1 MPDRR
6 PRERRWLRTIPWFS
20 ASLLTLLILVALAAP
35 WLTPHDPRQQ
45 DLLMSFLPPV
55 WTGAG
60 EVAHPFGTDEL
71 GRDVL
76 ANILFGLRVSL
87 LVGFGSVAIS
97 VLVGTPLGLWAGYR
111 GGRVDTLL
119 MRLVDVQLSLPII
132 LVALGVLAVWGAGL
146 WKVILVIGLVGWAE
160 VARLVRGS
168 VLAERS
174 REYVTAAEALAA
186 GVPRI
191 LFRHALPNVLN
202 ALLVLVSVMMPRFI
216 ILEATLSFLGL
227 GVAIDT
233 PSLGLAV
240 SRGYEYLFSGSW
252 WTSTLPGL
260 ALLLLVLAVNLLGD
274 WLRDALDPRAA

>member
-1 MPDRR
+1 MPRR
-6 PRERRWLRTIPWFS
+6 RRWLRTLPWFS
-20 ASLLTLLILVALAAP
+20 ASLLTLLLLMAVAAP
-35 WLTPHDPRQQ
+35 LLTPHDPVKQS
-45 DLLMSFLPPV
+45 LLDSFKPPV
-55 WTGAG
+55 WSSGGDAK
-60 EVAHPFGTDEL
+60 HPLGTDEL

-87 LVGFGSVAIS
+87 LVGFGSVTLS
-97 VLVGTPLGLWAGYR
+97 VIIGTPLGLWSGYR

-119 MRLVDVQLSLPII
+119 MRFVDIQLSLPLI
-132 LVALGVLAVWGAGL
+132 LVALGVLALWGSGL
-146 WKVILVIGLVGWAE
+146 WKVILVIGIAGWAE

-168 VLAERS
+168 VLAERNKD
-174 REYVTAAEALAA
+174 YIAAAEALAA
-186 GVPRI
+186 GTSRV

-202 ALLVLVSVMMPRFI
+202 ALLVQVSVMMPRFI

-233 PSLGLAV
+233 PSLGLMV

-260 ALLLLVLAVNLLGD
+260 GLLLLVLSVNLFGD
-274 WLRDALDPRAA
+274 WLRDALDPRAV

>member
-1 MPDRR
+1 M
-6 PRERRWLRTIPWFS
+6 RERRWARTLPWFS
-20 ASLLTLLILVALAAP
+20 LGLLVLLALVAILAP
-35 WLTPHDPRQQ
+35 FLTPHEPRAQSIL
-45 DLLMSFLPPV
+45 DSFQPPV
-55 WTGAG
+55 WSGGTA
-60 EVAHPFGTDEL
+60 AYPLGTDAL

-87 LVGFGSVAIS
+87 LVGFVSVAIS
-97 VLVGTPLGLWAGYR
+97 VAIGTPLGLWSGYE
-111 GGRVDTLL
+111 GGRVDAFV
-119 MRLVDVQLSLPII
+119 MRLVDIQLSLPII

-146 WKVILVIGLVGWAE
+146 WKVILVIGIVGWAE
-160 VARLVRGS
+160 VARLVRGA
-168 VLAERS
+168 VLSERGK
-174 REYVTAAEALAA
+174 EYVTAAEALAA
-186 GVPRI
+186 PTPRI

-202 ALLVLVSVMMPRFI
+202 ALLVQISVMMPRVI

-233 PSLGLAV
+233 PSLGLMV

-260 ALLLLVLAVNLLGD
+260 ALLLLVLSVNMLGD

>member
-1 MPDRR
+1 MRD
-6 PRERRWLRTIPWFS
+6 RRWLRTLPWFS
-20 ASLLTLLILVALAAP
+20 AGLLVLLIVTAIAAP
-35 WLTPHDPRQQ
+35 LLTPHEPRAQS
-45 DLLMSFLPPV
+45 LLDSFLPPI
-55 WTGAG
+55 WTGGG
-60 EVAHPFGTDEL
+60 EAAHPLGTDEL

-97 VLVGTPLGLWAGYR
+97 VAIGTPLGLWAGYR

-160 VARLVRGS
+160 IARLVRGA
-168 VLAERS
+168 VLGERNK
-174 REYVTAAEALAA
+174 EYVMAAEALAA
-186 GVPRI
+186 GTPRI
-191 LFRHALPNVLN
+191 LLRHALPNVLN
-202 ALLVLVSVMMPRFI
+202 ALLVQVSVMMPRFI

-233 PSLGLAV
+233 PSLGLMV

-252 WTSTLPGL
+252 WTSTLPGV